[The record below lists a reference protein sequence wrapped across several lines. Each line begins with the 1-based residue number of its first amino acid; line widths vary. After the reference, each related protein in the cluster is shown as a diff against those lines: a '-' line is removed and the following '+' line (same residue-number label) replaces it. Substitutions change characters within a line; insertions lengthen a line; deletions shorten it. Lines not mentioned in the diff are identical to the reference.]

1 MKGIITSSNNHK
13 EMRAFFKEILLNL
26 YIYCGNRQADKMSVE
41 EVDQLLTAL
50 ERMSKI
56 YSYIPEEKQ
65 KEIILTCL
73 VSDREYQNINVR
85 TVSKWLD
92 QNGKVFFTEKHHAP
106 TVEYPPATEEQR
118 QKRLKEWEQ
127 MLANTTTDLTSPT
140 KGGGSQLREQFKDL
154 PTQPPKPEEM
164 PKHDE
169 YKHAVKSFWI
179 DGFEIYAKSLEEA
192 EKIYI
197 ENFGTNEQ
205 TSDQTTEQGD
215 TKNSEGASGEAPP
228 AQQGNKT
235 VTP

>member
-1 MKGIITSSNNHK
+1 
-13 EMRAFFKEILLNL
+13 MRTFFKQILSNL
-26 YIYCGNRQADKMSVE
+26 YIYCGNRQIEKMTDE
-41 EVDQLLTAL
+41 EIKILLDSL

-85 TVSKWLD
+85 TVSKWLE
-92 QNGKVFFTEKHHAP
+92 QNGKVFFQQQHHEP
-106 TVEYPPATEEQR
+106 TKEYPPATEEQR
-118 QKRLKEWEQ
+118 QQRLKEWEQ

-164 PKHDE
+164 PKLDE
-169 YKHAVKSFWI
+169 TKHAVKSFFI
-179 DGFEIYAKSLEEA
+179 DGFEIYASTLEEA
-192 EKIYI
+192 EKIYN

-205 TSDQTTEQGD
+205 TNQEAIEGTIEDSESAESSSNPEQQ
-215 TKNSEGASGEAPP
+215 S
-228 AQQGNKT
+228 
-235 VTP
+235 